1 MAFGRKKNDDF
12 KPDST
17 QGVWLKTLRMT
28 RLQRMRLMK
37 WVSYVFTIIL
47 AVVVQDVILSRFR
60 PFGST
65 PELAVSVILLI
76 TVIEGSEVGSL
87 FVLFASVGYYYTGT
101 APGAYSI
108 AILCFLGVFA
118 TLLRQ
123 MYLNRSKSAI
133 VLCAGVA
140 AVLYEIGIFAVGIF
154 QGLTH
159 WGKLPVFLLAGIYN
173 FLLMI
178 VLYPLI
184 YKIGQIGGNTWKE

>member
-1 MAFGRKKNDDF
+1 MAFGRKKNDEF
-12 KPDST
+12 RPDST

-28 RLQRMRLMK
+28 RLQRLRLLK
-37 WVSYVFTIIL
+37 WVTYVFTLIL
-47 AVVVQDVILSRFR
+47 AVVAQDVILSRFR
-60 PFGST
+60 PFGSA
-65 PELAVSVILLI
+65 PELPVCVILLV

-87 FVLFASVGYYYTGT
+87 FVLFASLGYFYTGST
-101 APGAYSI
+101 PGAYSI
-108 AILCFLGVFA
+108 GLLCFLGVFA

-140 AVLYEIGIFAVGIF
+140 GGIYELGIFAVGIF
-154 QGLTH
+154 QGLTR
-159 WGKLPVFLLAGIYN
+159 WDKLPVFLLAGLYN